1 VSKNVLLITCDQLR
15 KDAPGCYGNPIVT
28 TPNIDS
34 LARNGV
40 LFDQLYTASPVCAP
54 NRASIATGRYP
65 SVNGLRTNGIVLPES
80 ELTLMEV
87 LRRGG
92 YQTYG
97 SGKMH
102 FQPQWVRP
110 EGVGSDPE
118 PKYAIDPQPK
128 PWEFPYYGFD
138 GGAFSED
145 HRYGPYSRYLE
156 ERGYDPWADPHSY
169 TFPQNITAA
178 SAYPEEHYQTTWIAD
193 RSLDFLRTRDT
204 DRPFFVW
211 TSFVDP
217 HHPFTPPAP
226 WDTMYDPAEMPLPL
240 WSEDVPAQWP
250 DKYRAKYERESGGHE
265 AIGMHKLPDSEWRK
279 MKAYYYGMVS
289 LIDKQVG
296 RLLDELKRQGALE
309 DTVVIFTADHGEM
322 LGDYHLAFK
331 GTMYDCVTNVPFI
344 VAHGGVE
351 TTRPGAVRGG
361 ASGSTSSATDSQ
373 SAAHTC
379 TGLANSIDIMPT
391 TLEIA
396 GLAIPD
402 SVQGRSL
409 VPQLRDPATPCR
421 DEVLVEMPRPVRTIR
436 TPRYR
441 LTVHEYGSTGE
452 LYDMESDPNAFRNLW
467 NAPEYRSVRDDL
479 TERLVQLMIANVDPL
494 PPKVGS

>member
-1 VSKNVLLITCDQLR
+1 MSNKNVLLITCDQLR
-15 KDAPGCYGNPIVT
+15 KDALGCYGNDVIK
-28 TPNIDS
+28 TPNIDA
-34 LARNGV
+34 LAKNGV

-65 SVNGLRTNGIVLPES
+65 SINGVRTNGIVLPQS

-102 FQPQWVRP
+102 FEPQWVRP
-110 EGVGSDPE
+110 DGGGPDPD

-128 PWEFPYYGFD
+128 PWEFPHYGFED
-138 GGAFSED
+138 GAFSED

-156 ERGYDPWADPHSY
+156 EHGYDPWADPHSY
-169 TFPQNITAA
+169 TFPQNITAE

-193 RSLDFLRTRDT
+193 RSLDFLKGRDH
-204 DRPFFVW
+204 DKPFFVW

-226 WDTMYDPAEMPLPL
+226 WDTMYNPDDMPLPL
-240 WSEDVPAQWP
+240 WDESVLDHWP
-250 DKYRAKYERESGGHE
+250 QKYLQKHRNESRGHE
-265 AIGMHKLPDSEWRK
+265 AIGMYKLPDSDWQK

-296 RLLDELKRQGALE
+296 RLIDELNRQGVLE
-309 DTVVIFTADHGEM
+309 DTVVMFTADHGEM

-344 VAHGGVE
+344 VAHGGVGNAG
-351 TTRPGAVRGG
+351 TAC
-361 ASGSTSSATDSQ
+361 A
-373 SAAHTC
+373 
-379 TGLANSIDIMPT
+379 GLANSIDIMPT
-391 TLEIA
+391 ALELA
-396 GLAIPD
+396 GLATPE
-402 SVQGRSL
+402 SVQGESL
-409 VPQLRDPATPCR
+409 VPQLRDPVAPLR

-436 TPRYR
+436 TKQYR
-441 LTVHEYGSTGE
+441 LTVHDYGSTGE
-452 LYDMESDPNAFRNLW
+452 LYDMEADPKALRNLW
-467 NAPEYRSVRDDL
+467 DDPSYTDIRHDL
-479 TERLVQLMIANVDPL
+479 MERLVQLLIANVDPL